1 MSEIPMA
8 DSGAAAGARPKEV
21 TMAGW
26 LILLEAIVGAIVGGV
41 EYILFEN
48 ELSLL
53 GLVLALVAFWLYTM
67 VLKQDYSA
75 WMMAVIFN
83 ILAIFLY
90 AAGDN
95 WAGVA
100 LSVICFVYLIS
111 PNTSVHFKPPS

>member
-8 DSGAAAGARPKEV
+8 DSGAATGARPKEV
-21 TMAGW
+21 TIAGW
-26 LILLEAIVGAIVGGV
+26 LILMEAIVGAIVGGV
-41 EYILFEN
+41 EYILWEN

-53 GLVLALVAFWLYTM
+53 GLVLAIVAFWLYTM
-67 VLKQDYSA
+67 VLKQDYYA

-95 WAGVA
+95 YPGVV
-100 LSVICFVYLIS
+100 LSVICFIYLIS